1 MHVRLATLDDIAAL
15 APFAEWIFR
24 TTFDYIPYSQA
35 NLERYLSASFSDA
48 FFRRAI
54 DAGEMLMAESG
65 GQCIAYSQMSA
76 LDMPV
81 QKPQEPNQQIC
92 RLYVHPDYQ
101 GAGLAQQMMQRML
114 ESAANQTLYLSVY
127 HENLRAQRF
136 YQRHG
141 FRKIGE
147 YDYFV
152 GDHIDREWIMQRD
165 AG

>member
-1 MHVRLATLDDIAAL
+1 MMQIRVATLDDIAAL

-35 NLERYLSASFSDA
+35 NLERYMSASFSDA

-54 DAGEMLMAESG
+54 GAGEMLI
-65 GQCIAYSQMSA
+65 GQADVRCIAYSQMSA

-81 QKPQEPNQQIC
+81 AAPIEPNRQIC

-101 GAGLAQQMMQRML
+101 GKGLAQQMMQRML
-114 ESAANQTLYLSVY
+114 ERAANHTLYLSVY

-136 YQRHG
+136 YQRYG
-141 FRKIGE
+141 FRKVGE

-165 AG
+165 A